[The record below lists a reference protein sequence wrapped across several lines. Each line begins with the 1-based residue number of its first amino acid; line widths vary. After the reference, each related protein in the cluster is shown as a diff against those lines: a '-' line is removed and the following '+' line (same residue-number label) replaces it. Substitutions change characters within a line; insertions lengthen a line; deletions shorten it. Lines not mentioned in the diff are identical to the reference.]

1 MTREQ
6 VLTLIRKAVAK
17 SGNQATWAAE
27 QGVSGAYVSM
37 VLGRQKDPSPKL
49 CAAVGVELVDQP
61 RVKTYRK
68 IKP

>member
-37 VLGRQKDPSPKL
+37 VLGGLKDPSPKL
-49 CAAVGVELVDQP
+49 CEAVGVELVEFP
-61 RVKTYRK
+61 RVKVYRR
-68 IKP
+68 IQS